1 MTSIGWA
8 GLALSMLLV
17 TVAVALSL
25 WERLGLERGILWAAT
40 RALVQLL
47 AIGLLL
53 QVLLEPGVSIWWGWL
68 WVGVMIVV
76 AALTVRQRAPSVP
89 GIGRLAALAFAGS
102 AAVTLGVL
110 FGFGVFDL
118 DIRTLIPL
126 AGLMIGNSLA
136 ATVLVSRRL
145 VAEFDDKR
153 DEVEARLALG
163 QPSKVA
169 ARPYIRESLRTA
181 LIPQIETT
189 KAVGLIA
196 LPGAM
201 TGLILAGVD
210 PIDAVQV
217 QAAVMYL
224 VLGSV
229 ATTATVMAL
238 GIRRRLFTPDHR
250 LVLLGACTGAGAGS
264 GSGR

>member
-1 MTSIGWA
+1 MTDIGWV
-8 GLALSMLLV
+8 GLALSLLLV
-17 TVAVALSL
+17 AVAVALSL

-40 RALVQLL
+40 RAVVQLL

-53 QVLLEPGVSIWWGWL
+53 QVLLEPDVSVWWGWL
-68 WVGVMIVV
+68 WVVVMIVI
-76 AALTVRQRAPSVP
+76 AAVTVQRRAPRLP
-89 GIGRLAALAFAGS
+89 GIVWLATLAFAGS
-102 AAVTLGVL
+102 AVVTLGVL
-110 FGFGVFDL
+110 FGLDVFEL
-118 DIRTLIPL
+118 EIRTLIPL

-163 QPSKVA
+163 QPANA
-169 ARPYIRESLRTA
+169 AAHPYVRESLRTA

-224 VLGSV
+224 VLGAV
-229 ATTATVMAL
+229 ATTTTVMAL
-238 GIRRRLFTPDHR
+238 GICRRLFTRDHR
-250 LVLLGACTGAGAGS
+250 LVRLPAAAGRPAPG
-264 GSGR
+264 

>member
-1 MTSIGWA
+1 MTDIGWI
-8 GLALSMLLV
+8 GLALSLLLV
-17 TVAVALSL
+17 VVAVALSL
-25 WERLGLERGILWAAT
+25 WERLGLERGIVWAAT

-53 QVLLEPGVSIWWGWL
+53 QVLLEPGVSLGWGWL
-68 WVGVMIVV
+68 WVVAMVV
-76 AALTVRQRAPSVP
+76 IAALTVRSRAPSVP
-89 GIGRLAALAFAGS
+89 GIVWLATLAFAGS
-102 AAVTLGVL
+102 AVVTLGVL
-110 FGFGVFDL
+110 FGFGVFAL

-145 VAEFDDKR
+145 VAEFDEKR
-153 DEVEARLALG
+153 EEVEARLALG
-163 QPSKVA
+163 QPASTA
-169 ARPYIRESLRTA
+169 AHPYVRESLRTA

-229 ATTATVMAL
+229 ATTTTVMAL
-238 GIRRRLFTPDHR
+238 GIRRRLFTRDHR
-250 LVLLGACTGAGAGS
+250 LLRV
-264 GSGR
+264 GRAEGVARA

>member
-1 MTSIGWA
+1 MTSIGWV
-8 GLALSMLLV
+8 GLALSLLLV
-17 TVAVALSL
+17 AVAVALSM
-25 WERLGLERGILWAAT
+25 WERLGLERGILWAAA

-47 AIGLLL
+47 AVGLLL
-53 QVLLEPGVSIWWGWL
+53 QVLLEPGVSIWWGWC
-68 WVGVMIVV
+68 WVGVMVV
-76 AALTVRQRAPSVP
+76 IAAVTVQRRAPSVP
-89 GIGRLAALAFAGS
+89 GIMGLAVLAFVGS
-102 AAVTLGVL
+102 AVVTLGVL
-110 FGFGVFDL
+110 FGFGVFEL
-118 DIRTLIPL
+118 EIRSLIPL

-153 DEVEARLALG
+153 DEIEARLALG

-169 ARPYIRESLRTA
+169 AHPYVRESLRTA
-181 LIPQIETT
+181 LVPQIETT

-238 GIRRRLFTPDHR
+238 GIRHRCFTRDHR
-250 LVLLGACTGAGAGS
+250 LVRRVVDAGVRAG
-264 GSGR
+264 G

>member
-1 MTSIGWA
+1 MTDIGWT
-8 GLALSMLLV
+8 GLALSLLLV
-17 TVAVALSL
+17 AVAVALSL
-25 WERLGLERGILWAAT
+25 WERLGLERGILWAAG

-47 AIGLLL
+47 AVGLVL
-53 QVLLEPGVSIWWGWL
+53 QVLLEPDVSIWWGWL
-68 WVGVMIVV
+68 WVVAMVLV
-76 AALTVRQRAPSVP
+76 AAWTVRRRAPSVP
-89 GIGRLAALAFAGS
+89 GSLWLAVVAFAGS
-102 AAVTLGVL
+102 ATLTLGVL

-118 DIRTLIPL
+118 EIRTLIPL

-145 VAEFDDKR
+145 LAEFDDKR
-153 DEVEARLALG
+153 EEVEARLALG
-163 QPSKVA
+163 QPSKEA
-169 ARPYIRESLRTA
+169 AHPYVREALRTA
-181 LIPQIETT
+181 LVPQIETT
-189 KAVGLIA
+189 KAVGLIV

-229 ATTATVMAL
+229 ATTTTVMAL
-238 GIRRRLFTPDHR
+238 GIRRQLFTRDHR
-250 LVLLGACTGAGAGS
+250 LLRVGTAAAP
-264 GSGR
+264 RR

>member
-1 MTSIGWA
+1 MTSIGWE
-8 GLALSMLLV
+8 GLALSVLLV
-17 TVAVALSL
+17 GVAIALSV

-40 RALVQLL
+40 RAIAQLL
-47 AIGLLL
+47 AVGLLL

-68 WVGVMIVV
+68 WVAVMV
-76 AALTVRQRAPSVP
+76 AIAAFTVRRRAPSVP
-89 GIGRLAALAFAGS
+89 GIMGLAGLGFAGS

-110 FGFGVFDL
+110 FGLGVFEL

-145 VAEFDDKR
+145 VAELDDKR

-163 QPSKVA
+163 QASKA
-169 ARPYIRESLRTA
+169 AAHPYVQESLRTA

-189 KAVGLIA
+189 KVVGLIA

-229 ATTATVMAL
+229 ATTTTVMAL
-238 GIRRRLFTPDHR
+238 GIRRRLFTRDHR
-250 LVLLGACTGAGAGS
+250 LLRVERAAATAGVP
-264 GSGR
+264 